1 MKKRALITGVSG
13 QDGSYLAEFLL
24 EKGYT
29 VYGLERRTSAPLRRT
44 EGVFTLEGDIT
55 DAESVAA
62 AVRLAQPD
70 EVYNLAAQSFVG
82 TSFTCPAA
90 TFDVNATGAVNVFEA
105 CLRYAPCARVYQAS
119 TSEMFGLASG
129 LLDEQ
134 TPFHPRSPYG
144 VSKVAAHYAAQ
155 HYRERGLAVSC
166 GILFNHESPRRGE
179 QFLTRKV
186 TRYLGKVLAGT
197 ATKPLQLGDLTP
209 TRDWGFAGDYVKAMW
224 AMLQIPADDFV
235 VASGTTT
242 SVGDFVRTAFEYA
255 GVDFETHVD
264 VVSSEIRPTEVPALW
279 GDYRKIRAATGW
291 ESSVGWVELV
301 QMMVD
306 ADYAL
311 AMRNRGAGG
320 TRRG

>member
-1 MKKRALITGVSG
+1 MTNVLITGVSG
-13 QDGSYLAEFLL
+13 QDGSYLAELLL

-44 EGVFTLEGDIT
+44 DGVAIIEGDIT

-62 AVRLAQPD
+62 AVRASQPA

-105 CLRYAPCARVYQAS
+105 CLRYAPKSRVYQAS

-129 LLDEQ
+129 QLNERS
-134 TPFHPRSPYG
+134 PFHPRSPYG

-186 TRYLGKVLAGT
+186 TRYLGRVMAGHT
-197 ATKPLQLGDLTP
+197 KKPLQLGDLTP
-209 TRDWGFAGDYVKAMW
+209 KRDWGYAGDYVKAMW
-224 AMLQIPADDFV
+224 AMVQAPADDFV
-235 VASGTTT
+235 VASGRSV
-242 SVGDFVRTAFEYA
+242 SVGDFVREAFAYA
-255 GVDFETHVD
+255 KVDFETHVE
-264 VVSSEIRPTEVPALW
+264 VVPEETRPTEVPALW
-279 GDYRKIRAATGW
+279 GDYSKARTTFGW
-291 ESSVGWVELV
+291 EPTVGLSELV
-301 QMMVD
+301 RMMVD

-311 AMRNRGAGG
+311 AMRNNLADWWGA
-320 TRRG
+320 